1 MQDWILTN
9 LFALILIGVVISAF
23 TLGFFFG
30 QRDGY
35 NHAETYFLRRARQ
48 LRQLEDELKRVGK

>member
-9 LFALILIGVVISAF
+9 LFALILIAIVISAF

-35 NHAETYFLRRARQ
+35 NHAEREFLRQRRLQ
-48 LRQLEDELKRVGK
+48 RLREMGEI